1 MSNIFLNVAII
12 GCGRV
17 ANHYRRILLSK
28 EVTGF
33 KIVGVCDLISEK
45 AEEFA
50 NDFMCKAY
58 VSYIEMLESIKPDL
72 LIIATP
78 SGLHY
83 EHAKTALNKGVH
95 VLVEKPMTMIPSQA
109 HELVLLAQK
118 RNLMYAVT
126 FQNRLNPAIKILAKA
141 INENRFG
148 KIVTSTIRLRW
159 CRYQDYYN
167 DGWHGTWENDGGV
180 INQQAIHHVDMINW
194 LMGPIESVCSASSN
208 RLNKLE
214 AEDTMVAIIKFQ
226 NGALGT
232 IEATTAARPQDFEAS
247 ISIIGEKGSVVIGG
261 IALNKIETW
270 KFIEHFPEDENVIDQ
285 YSQEVPTGYGLSH
298 KEILQNA
305 FDALLNGSILADVSG
320 SKALSTTELIHAL
333 YKSEEVNGWVH
344 LKDLPISSRLGNKI
358 KI

>member
-1 MSNIFLNVAII
+1 MKKTFINVAII

-17 ANHYRRILLSK
+17 ASHYRKILMSK

-33 KIVGVCDLISEK
+33 KIVGVCDLIAEK

-50 NDFMCKAY
+50 YDFKCKAY
-58 VSYIEMLESIKPDL
+58 TSYIEMLETIKPDF

-78 SGLHY
+78 SGSHY
-83 EHAKTALNKGVH
+83 EHTKIALNKGIH
-95 VLVEKPMTMIPSQA
+95 VLVEKPLTMIPSHA
-109 HELVLLAQK
+109 RELVSIAEK
-118 RNLMYAVT
+118 MNLMYAVA
-126 FQNRLNPAIKILAKA
+126 FQNRLNPAIRVLAKA

-148 KIVTSTIRLRW
+148 KIVTSTVRLRW

-180 INQQAIHHVDMINW
+180 INQQAIHHVDIINW
-194 LMGPIESVCSASSN
+194 LMGPIISVCAASSN

-214 AEDTMVAIIKFQ
+214 AEDTMVSIVKFQ

-247 ISIIGEKGSVVIGG
+247 ISIVGEKGTVVIGG

-270 KFIEHFPEDENVIDQ
+270 KFIEQFPEDENVIEL

-298 KEILQNA
+298 KGILQNA
-305 FDALLNGSILADVSG
+305 FDALLNKSIIPEVSG
-320 SKALSTTELIHAL
+320 SMALATTELIHAL
-333 YKSEEVNGWVH
+333 YKSEEVNGWVY

-358 KI
+358 KK